1 MVIAIGSYPI
11 GRRFESHRRYHVAIR
26 LCRAARFQGGA
37 VHSLCAALPPQTGT
51 AHPAENSFFSKSVR
65 RLFEGKEISGPAP
78 QISAENDRFCGLHTY
93 GPMVKRLRHRP
104 FTAVTRVRVPVG
116 SPTKNTGNRLC
127 FLLVAP
133 SGAADPKGSREQA
146 MPATPRRG
154 DPACGVS
161 ADTRWGHERK
171 KCADV
176 GSRERAAIGR
186 DALPRLPKG
195 NGNEKHP
202 TPRRLVAG
210 KAPWQSARFACR
222 LARSACRSSSQKSR
236 SAAIFGSPVL
246 SLAGFRRPV
255 GQK

>member
-127 FLLVAP
+127 FFVGRAV
-133 SGAADPKGSREQA
+133 
-146 MPATPRRG
+146 RRG
-154 DPACGVS
+154 EPEGFA
-161 ADTRWGHERK
+161 
-171 KCADV
+171 
-176 GSRERAAIGR
+176 RA
-186 DALPRLPKG
+186 K
-195 NGNEKHP
+195 
-202 TPRRLVAG
+202 
-210 KAPWQSARFACR
+210 
-222 LARSACRSSSQKSR
+222 RSSAER
-236 SAAIFGSPVL
+236 TP
-246 SLAGFRRPV
+246 LAGFRRIPGGVTKQVKGEPV
-255 GQK
+255 SIRRRIRL

>member
-37 VHSLCAALPPQTGT
+37 VHSLCAALPPQAGT

-116 SPTKNTGNRLC
+116 SPNKLKANPFPLGDGFAFSIIIDIKIKN
-127 FLLVAP
+127 
-133 SGAADPKGSREQA
+133 
-146 MPATPRRG
+146 
-154 DPACGVS
+154 
-161 ADTRWGHERK
+161 
-171 KCADV
+171 
-176 GSRERAAIGR
+176 
-186 DALPRLPKG
+186 
-195 NGNEKHP
+195 
-202 TPRRLVAG
+202 
-210 KAPWQSARFACR
+210 
-222 LARSACRSSSQKSR
+222 
-236 SAAIFGSPVL
+236 
-246 SLAGFRRPV
+246 
-255 GQK
+255 

>member
-37 VHSLCAALPPQTGT
+37 VHSLCAALPPQAGT

-133 SGAADPKGSREQA
+133 SGAANPKGSREQA
-146 MPATPRRG
+146 LPATPRRG
-154 DPACGVS
+154 GPACGVS
-161 ADTRWGHERK
+161 ADTRWSHRALK
-171 KCADV
+171 KARMSVRASEAKLRRGDPVCGVSATGGAKV
-176 GSRERAAIGR
+176 MKYQAIACVFCWSRRQARRTCLAIAARI
-186 DALPRLPKG
+186 PKR
-195 NGNEKHP
+195 
-202 TPRRLVAG
+202 T
-210 KAPWQSARFACR
+210 S
-222 LARSACRSSSQKSR
+222 
-236 SAAIFGSPVL
+236 VL
-246 SLAGFRRPV
+246 
-255 GQK
+255 